1 MKSVKLFFTLVLMS
15 LFFTTCIK
23 DDINYSKISIEVS
36 GIEFIPNVF
45 SENGK
50 IIGVDADIAYQAMQN
65 AGINSKFS
73 ISNSWQ
79 DAYNATLTGLNKA
92 LLTVSFTPERAG
104 LFKWAGP
111 TSQGMYGIFEKGR
124 SDFIFPLPID
134 ECKKL
139 PQIAVVRGWLE
150 TTSLEEL
157 GFTNL
162 VYYNTYNEALAAF
175 MNNEIKY
182 ISSDFYHL
190 TSTLPLGYY
199 LENVNA
205 VTRYRTVYYYIAF
218 SKDVSDAVV
227 NKVQGEIEALIK
239 NNTTVSIIQK
249 YIPRMI
255 DNFVAG
261 TIQLFTEY
269 SPPSSYSIGEG
280 TSYDVKGS
288 SIDILNVIMQR
299 AGYANKI
306 NLTQWN
312 DGYAIAQ
319 YLPNSAIFATARTP
333 EREKKFQ
340 WVGPIST
347 NRTFFYTLAGS
358 GLQVQTIEQ
367 AKALKSIA
375 TPNGWFTHE
384 YLLNN
389 NFKNINATALTSEDA
404 FNQLVNGA
412 VEAVLLPEI
421 DLNWL
426 AETNKIPLSN
436 IKQHLKVMDYN
447 SYIAFS
453 LSTPKN
459 TVQQWQN
466 ILDKMKSDGTFATI
480 WNKWHNG
487 VPMPSN

>member
-1 MKSVKLFFTLVLMS
+1 MKSVKIIFTLVLAL
-15 LFFTTCIK
+15 LFFNCCVK
-23 DDINYSKISIEVS
+23 DDLNNSATLDIS

-50 IIGVDADIAYQAMQN
+50 VVGVDADIASQAIQN

-79 DAYNATLTGLNKA
+79 DAYNATLAGTNKA
-92 LLTVSFTPERAG
+92 LLTVSYTPERAD

-111 TSQGMYGIFEKGR
+111 TSQGIYGIFEKGR

-139 PQIAVVRGWLE
+139 SQIAVVRGWSE
-150 TTSLEEL
+150 TTTLEDL

-162 VYYNTYNEALAAF
+162 VYYNTYNEALNAF
-175 MNNEIKY
+175 MNNQIKY

-190 TSTLPLGYY
+190 TSTLPIGYY

-227 NKVQGEIEALIK
+227 SRVQGEIENLIK
-239 NNTTVSIIQK
+239 NNSTGSIIRK

-288 SIDILNVIMQR
+288 SIDMLNVIMER
-299 AGYANKI
+299 TGYINKI

-312 DGYAIAQ
+312 DGYEIAQ

-333 EREKKFQ
+333 ERENKFQ

-347 NRTFFYTLAGS
+347 NRTYFYTLSGS
-358 GLQVQTIEQ
+358 GLQVQTIQQ
-367 AKALKSIA
+367 AKALESIG

-384 YLLNN
+384 FLLNN
-389 NFKNINATALTSEDA
+389 NFNNINATALTSEDA
-404 FNQLVNGA
+404 FNQLVNGEVKA
-412 VEAVLLPEI
+412 ILLPEI
-421 DLNWL
+421 DLKWL
-426 AETNKIPLSN
+426 AETNEIPLSN
-436 IKQHLKVMDYN
+436 ITQHMQAMDYN

-453 LSTPKN
+453 PSTPRS
-459 TVQQWQN
+459 TVQLWQN
-466 ILDKMKSDGTFATI
+466 ILDQMKSDGTFSTI

-487 VPMPSN
+487 VPMP

>member
-1 MKSVKLFFTLVLMS
+1 MKSVRIIFTLVLAS
-15 LFFTTCIK
+15 LFFTACIK
-23 DDINYSKISIEVS
+23 DNIDDSKISIDVS
-36 GIEFIPNVF
+36 GIEFIPNIF

-50 IIGVDADIAYQAMQN
+50 VIGVDADIASQAMQN
-65 AGINSKFS
+65 SGIESRLN

-79 DAYNATLTGLNKA
+79 EAYNATLTGPNKA
-92 LLTVSFTPERAG
+92 LLTVSYTPERAN

-111 TSQGMYGIFEKGR
+111 TSQGIYGIFEKGR
-124 SDFIFPLPID
+124 SDFIFPLPIE

-139 PQIAVVRGWLE
+139 PQIAVVKGWLE

-162 VYYNTYNEALAAF
+162 VYFNTYNEALNAF

-190 TSTLPLGYY
+190 TSTLPVGYY

-239 NNTTVSIIQK
+239 SNSTGSIIRK

-269 SPPSSYSIGEG
+269 SPPSSYTIGEG
-280 TSYDVKGS
+280 TSFDVKGS
-288 SIDILNVIMQR
+288 SIDILNVIMER
-299 AGYANKI
+299 TGYVNRI
-306 NLTQWN
+306 NVTQWN

-333 EREKKFQ
+333 ERENKFQ
-340 WVGPIST
+340 WVGPISS
-347 NRTFFYTLAGS
+347 NRTYFYTLSSS
-358 GLQVQTIEQ
+358 GLQIQTIEQ

-384 YLLNN
+384 FLLNN

-404 FNQLVNGA
+404 FNLLVDGVA
-412 VEAVLLPEI
+412 DAVLLPEI
-421 DLNWL
+421 DLKWL
-426 AETNKIPLSN
+426 AETNNIPLSN
-436 IKQHLKVMDYN
+436 IVQHLKAMDYN

-453 LSTPKN
+453 LSTPKS
-459 TVQQWQN
+459 TVQQWQS
-466 ILDKMKSDGTFATI
+466 ILDKMKSDGTFSTI

-487 VPMPSN
+487 VPMP